1 MHVLRIACSFVW
13 VGDALWYRI
22 PLKNPH
28 LWTKEYIM
36 NKRSNKVLSLFLALV
51 LAVGSL
57 SLVGCGGNKANEQ
70 DNCYGEDMP
79 VINQ

>member
-1 MHVLRIACSFVW
+1 
-13 VGDALWYRI
+13 
-22 PLKNPH
+22 
-28 LWTKEYIM
+28 M